1 MFTTLSL
8 RNRLL
13 WAAALVLGLAAVGL
27 LGRMPGAEAAR
38 WGLGLMLLMGLA
50 MGWMRRKSSGPRFL
64 PPERLR
70 VVSRAGL
77 SPRCGLALVEVDGK
91 SFLVAFGDSF
101 AEVHETPAAEGER
114 SASRSGMAGR
124 GASAVPGGSL
134 Q

>member
-1 MFTTLSL
+1 MVTSLSL

-13 WAAALVLGLAAVGL
+13 WAAVLVVGLAGVGL

-38 WGLGLMLLMGLA
+38 WGLAAVALTGLGI
-50 MGWMRRKSSGPRFL
+50 GWMRRKSLGPRFL

-77 SPRCGLALVEVDGK
+77 SPRCGVALVEVDGQ

-101 AEVHETPAAEGER
+101 AEVHETPLTK
-114 SASRSGMAGR
+114 AGR
-124 GASAVPGGSL
+124 HLSRHGLSRRRAFTVPKGVL